1 MKNTLP
7 FESFISTLKPTNRNL
22 SFYVDWDKCLTNRD
36 RITIALNHLN
46 FLLGKDSK
54 QMQECIATLFAE
66 YSKAFEVLPLL
77 LAVRDSNEKVLDSQ
91 GLEIQMFKILQTPQG
106 IYNFICES
114 GLLEVFSDK
123 KIKDLNDFV
132 FGIEVGLDSNAR
144 KNRSGKTM
152 ESLIARIFK
161 EANLSFR
168 EQVNIKEFQDLHKV
182 FGEDIKKFDFVVFS
196 KNKQY
201 FIECNFY
208 TGGGSKL
215 NETARAYTE
224 LATKFENLK
233 DRSFVWISDGQGWL
247 SAKNKLQEAYK
258 SVEMYNLS
266 NISDFIKKA
275 QNDK

>member
-22 SFYVDWDKCLTNRD
+22 SFYVDWEKCLKNRD
-36 RITIALNHLN
+36 EITISLNHLN
-46 FLLGKDSK
+46 FLLGKNSK
-54 QMQECIATLFAE
+54 QMKEYISILFRE
-66 YSKAFEVLPLL
+66 YNKAFEVLPLL
-77 LAVRDSNEKVLDSQ
+77 LAVRDCKEVVLDSK
-91 GLEIQMFKILQTPQG
+91 GLEISMLDFLHTPQV
-106 IYNFICES
+106 IYDFICDS
-114 GLLEVFSDK
+114 GLLEIFSDA

-132 FGIEVGLDSNAR
+132 FGMEVGLDSNAR
-144 KNRSGKTM
+144 KNRSGKAM

-161 EANLSFR
+161 ESKLHFR
-168 EQVNIKEFQDLHKV
+168 EQVNIKEFKDLHKS
-182 FGEDIKKFDFVVFS
+182 FGEDIKKFDFVVYT

-224 LATKFENLK
+224 LATKFEAIEDK
-233 DRSFVWISDGQGWL
+233 SFVWITDGQGWL

-258 SVEMYNLS
+258 SVEIYNLS

-275 QNDK
+275 QND